1 MYAKLKITGE
11 IEVLS
16 GMHIGGANVF
26 SAIGSVDSEVI
37 KDPKSGH
44 PMIPGSSLKGKM
56 RSLLAR
62 VYNQKLVDKP
72 DEDDEKIIKLFG
84 CGKRAKDGKAILSK
98 VIFTDS
104 ILDDKSLIKT
114 DLGIGTEIKFENTIN
129 RCTAV
134 ANPRQIERVIRGSVF
149 PLELIY
155 EVTHYVENVEDYETQ
170 VIEDLELLGLG
181 FKLLEYDYLGGN
193 GTRGYGKVKFNDLKL
208 TVVYGDVDQ
217 DTLALW
223 SEAFLEAKGQGE
235 NPKA

>member
-155 EVTHYVENVEDYETQ
+155 EVTHYVEDYETQ